1 MKDFSQIE
9 EGILAGQDSTIKA
22 GNKITKEMAEVEAI
36 KKNLVY
42 LDSIWNNTY
51 GGSKCTQD
59 AVGTDINVGDVV
71 LFNPEDDI
79 NEGDWIGWIFG
90 IVVEEPDKQGE
101 NCMIIAASARV
112 GKATFEDPY
121 ADCVRYY
128 ATSKNMIVL
137 AKKRNATK
145 MLQMIEK
152 TVG

>member
-1 MKDFSQIE
+1 MRSFTQLE
-9 EGILAGQDSTIKA
+9 EGLLAGQDSTMKA
-22 GNKITKEMAEVEAI
+22 GDKTAKEMAEVEVI

-51 GGSKCTQD
+51 GGSKYTQD
-59 AVGTDINVGDVV
+59 AIGTDINVGDVV

-79 NEGDWIGWIFG
+79 NEGDWIFG

-101 NCMIIAASARV
+101 NCMIIAATARV

-128 ATSKNMIVL
+128 ATTKNMFVL
-137 AKKRNATK
+137 AKKKNATK

-152 TVG
+152 TVS

>member
-1 MKDFSQIE
+1 M
-9 EGILAGQDSTIKA
+9 LAGQDSTMKA
-22 GNKITKEMAEVEAI
+22 GEKTVKKMTEIEAI
-36 KKNLVY
+36 KKNLFY
-42 LDSIWNNTY
+42 LDIIWNNTY
-51 GGSKCTQD
+51 GGSKYTQD
-59 AVGTDINVGDVV
+59 AIGTDINVGDVV
-71 LFNPEDDI
+71 LFNPDDDI
-79 NEGDWIGWIFG
+79 NQGDWIFG

-128 ATSKNMIVL
+128 ATTKNMFVL
-137 AKKRNATK
+137 AKKKNATK

>member
-1 MKDFSQIE
+1 MKSFTQIE
-9 EGILAGQDSTIKA
+9 EGLLAGQDSTMKD
-22 GNKITKEMAEVEAI
+22 GDKISKKMTEVEAI

-42 LDSIWNNTY
+42 LDIIWNNTY
-51 GGSKCTQD
+51 GGSKYTQD
-59 AVGTDINVGDVV
+59 AIGTDINVGDVV

-79 NEGDWIGWIFG
+79 NEGDWIFG

-128 ATSKNMIVL
+128 AMTKNMFVL
-137 AKKRNATK
+137 AKKKNATK
-145 MLQMIEK
+145 MLQIIEK

>member
-1 MKDFSQIE
+1 MRSFTQLE
-9 EGILAGQDSTIKA
+9 EGLLAGQDSTMKA
-22 GNKITKEMAEVEAI
+22 GDKTAKKMAEVEAI

-51 GGSKCTQD
+51 GGSKYTQD
-59 AVGTDINVGDVV
+59 IVGTDINVGDVV
-71 LFNPEDDI
+71 LFTDEDITDV
-79 NEGDWIGWIFG
+79 DWTFG

-128 ATSKNMIVL
+128 ATTKNMFVL
-137 AKKRNATK
+137 AKKKNATK

>member
-1 MKDFSQIE
+1 MRSFTQLE
-9 EGILAGQDSTIKA
+9 EGLLAGQDSTMKA
-22 GNKITKEMAEVEAI
+22 GDKTAKKMAEVEAI

-51 GGSKCTQD
+51 GGSKYTQD
-59 AVGTDINVGDVV
+59 IVGTDINVGDVV
-71 LFNPEDDI
+71 LFTDEDI
-79 NEGDWIGWIFG
+79 TNGDWIFG

-128 ATSKNMIVL
+128 ATTKNMIVL
-137 AKKRNATK
+137 AKKKNATK
-145 MLQMIEK
+145 MLQIIEK

>member
-1 MKDFSQIE
+1 MKSFTQLE
-9 EGILAGQDSTIKA
+9 EGLLAGQDSTMKA
-22 GNKITKEMAEVEAI
+22 GDNTAKKIAEVEAI

-51 GGSKCTQD
+51 GGSKYTQD
-59 AVGTDINVGDVV
+59 AIGTDINVGDVV

-79 NEGDWIGWIFG
+79 NEGDWIFG
-90 IVVEEPDKQGE
+90 VVVEEPDKQGE
-101 NCMIIAASARV
+101 NCMIIAATARV

-128 ATSKNMIVL
+128 ATTKNMFVL
-137 AKKRNATK
+137 AKKKNATK
-145 MLQMIEK
+145 MLQIIEK